1 VLNNLLTNAV
11 KFSRGQIEVGAAPY
25 AAEIL
30 FWVRDNGLGIPAKD
44 IPVLFDRFWQA
55 ARIDR
60 QGAGLGLSIVK
71 GIVESHGGRVWV
83 RSEMGI
89 GTTFYF
95 TLPSAP
101 PAVQSDPS
109 IEVLPGGGVT
119 RGYRDNVLTLDSNIA
134 ASDR

>member
-1 VLNNLLTNAV
+1 
-11 KFSRGQIEVGAAPY
+11 
-25 AAEIL
+25 
-30 FWVRDNGLGIPAKD
+30 
-44 IPVLFDRFWQA
+44 VLFDRFWQA

-95 TLPSAP
+95 TLPTAP
-101 PAVQSDPS
+101 PAVQSDPA
-109 IEVLPGGGVT
+109 IEALPGGGVT